1 MCETISCSQICK
13 INVFSPHGQSV
24 GLAAATAS
32 GLQSPP
38 TISHQLRGWDKEAME
53 SSSSSS
59 SWAAQYHLQL
69 LPQFLHY
76 KCTNYYRAAEG
87 SVTSRCVVCSV
98 TGSSG
103 VTQLL
108 AAVWCQCQCSLES
121 LCPARRLLQL
131 HRGRSVAR
139 EEALDTGACG
149 FHIRWCVSLWIFIQ
163 YTVIWR
169 VCLLSFVTNLLML
182 SPSNFPQYILLWRY

>member
-1 MCETISCSQICK
+1 MKYFRLLKFFSSHFASYLRAEVLAAVCETISCSQICK

-32 GLQSPP
+32 PGLHQP
-38 TISHQLRGWDKEAME
+38 SHTSWDKEAME
-53 SSSSSS
+53 SSSASSS
-59 SWAAQYHLQL
+59 RVAQHHLQL

-149 FHIRWCVSLWIFIQ
+149 FHIR
-163 YTVIWR
+163 
-169 VCLLSFVTNLLML
+169 
-182 SPSNFPQYILLWRY
+182 

>member
-1 MCETISCSQICK
+1 MCARQSAALKFAKSMFSLHTARVWAWLLPLPALVSTNHLTPAETK
-13 INVFSPHGQSV
+13 KRWRAPPHPRV
-24 GLAAATAS
+24 W
-32 GLQSPP
+32 
-38 TISHQLRGWDKEAME
+38 QL
-53 SSSSSS
+53 
-59 SWAAQYHLQL
+59 QYHLQL

-108 AAVWCQCQCSLES
+108 AAVWCQCSLES